1 MFARSSLDSTLTIGV
16 QVTLLQHVCH
26 PLALGGSLFPPWVVG
41 NLIEKKIK
49 QSKLGT
55 PKRDAEI
62 LRFQKHPSARMAP
75 FRSRPVAFTHAL
87 INAVMLA
94 KHEHKASW
102 HLILRIFWGMYG
114 YPHGTQ
120 VHLDWYSTASE
131 SFARLRSARPC
142 LRTCR
147 WIRAPTPMSAA
158 PSISGTPSATIEGP
172 PALLQHVCH
181 PLALGG
187 TLFPPCNGRKFDWE
201 KNQAVQ
207 AWNSQTGC
215 WDFAISEASLGPHGS
230 IPIPA
235 CGFHTRSHKCGNA
248 R

>member
-1 MFARSSLDSTLTIGV
+1 MSIKRADTFF
-16 QVTLLQHVCH
+16 
-26 PLALGGSLFPPWVVG
+26 LG
-41 NLIEKKIK
+41 
-49 QSKLGT
+49 
-55 PKRDAEI
+55 
-62 LRFQKHPSARMAP
+62 
-75 FRSRPVAFTHAL
+75 
-87 INAVMLA
+87 
-94 KHEHKASW
+94 
-102 HLILRIFWGMYG
+102 IFWGMYG

-158 PSISGTPSATIEGP
+158 PSKSGTPSATSAGP
-172 PALLQHVCH
+172 PAWLQHVCH

-187 TLFPPCNGRKFDWE
+187 SLFPPCNGRKFDWE
-201 KNQAVQ
+201 KIQAVQ